1 MNEALYYYYLS
12 ITKNKVMSDAQN
24 IFPHKDKPRKVYLA
38 IPYTFNPSLSHIIA
52 NTVTA
57 DLMQKGYVVFSPIS
71 HSHCIAD
78 HLPDIVRTDSDW
90 WMTQDLPFVEWADE
104 VHVVCIGEN
113 GHELIQGSKGCIMEI
128 NHAKRYNKPIKIIEY
143 YL

>member
-1 MNEALYYYYLS
+1 MEALYYYYLS

-24 IFPHKDKPRKVYLA
+24 IFPHRDKPRKIYLA

-71 HSHCIAD
+71 HSHHIAD

-90 WMTQDLPFVEWADE
+90 WMTQDLPFVEWCDE
-104 VHVVCIGEN
+104 VHVVCIGEFGN
-113 GHELIQGSKGCIMEI
+113 ELISQSKGVQMELL
-128 NHAKRYNKPIKIIEY
+128 HAQRHGKTVKIIEY
-143 YL
+143 YG